1 MTNLFLDY
9 LAYEKRLSKHT
20 IIAYANDLRQFGIYL
35 QTDYEITDTLRADYQ
50 MVRSWIVSLV
60 EEKLSKRSVN
70 RKIATL
76 RSYYGFLV
84 TRNAIN
90 KNPMLRIQSL
100 KTEKDLP
107 KYVEEKAL
115 EKLLDVMEFE
125 EGFPGLRDRLVLE
138 LLYGTGIRLAEL
150 LGLKTSDIDHY
161 NQQLKVLGKRN
172 KERIIPMTN
181 VLAKLVKEYLEERKN
196 VFPEDDTLVTTDK
209 GKAAYPMF
217 IQRLIKEKLTS
228 VTSLKQKSPH
238 VLRHSFATHL
248 LNNGAELNAI
258 KDLLGHSSLSATQIY
273 SHNSIDKLKRV
284 FNQAHPKA

>member
-1 MTNLFLDY
+1 MTDSFLDY

-20 IIAYANDLRQFGIYL
+20 LLAYENDLKQFGIYL
-35 QTDYEITDTLRADYQ
+35 QTDYEITNTLQVDYQ

-84 TRNAIN
+84 ARGAIN

-107 KYVEEKAL
+107 KYVEEDAL
-115 EKLLDVMEFE
+115 EKLLTHMEFE
-125 EGFPGLRDRLVLE
+125 EGFPGLRDKLVLE

-150 LGLKTSDIDHY
+150 LGLKTSDIDEY

-181 VLAKLVKEYLEERKN
+181 VLAKLIKEYLEERKN
-196 VFPEDDTLVTTDK
+196 AFPEDDSLIITDK
-209 GKAAYPMF
+209 GKSAYPMF
-217 IQRLIKEKLTS
+217 IQRLTKEKLSS

-273 SHNSIDKLKRV
+273 THTSIDKLKRV

>member
-1 MTNLFLDY
+1 MIQSFLDY

-20 IIAYANDLRQFGIYL
+20 LLAYENDLKQFGIYL
-35 QTDYEITDTLRADYQ
+35 QTDYEITDTLTVDYQ
-50 MVRSWIVSLV
+50 MVRSFVVKLV

-70 RKIATL
+70 RKLATL
-76 RSYYGFLV
+76 RSYYSFLV
-84 TRNAIN
+84 ARNAIS
-90 KNPMLRIQSL
+90 KNPMLRVQSL

-107 KYVEEKAL
+107 KYVEENAL
-115 EKLLDVMEFE
+115 EKLLTVVEFE
-125 EGFPGLRDRLVLE
+125 EGFPGLRDKLVIE

-150 LGLKTSDIDHY
+150 LGLKTSDIDQY

-181 VLAKLVKEYLEERKN
+181 VLAKLIKEYLEERKN
-196 VFPEDDTLVTTDK
+196 IFPEDNTLIITDK

-217 IQRLIKEKLTS
+217 IQRLIKEKLSS

-273 SHNSIDKLKRV
+273 AHNSIDKLKRV
-284 FNQAHPKA
+284 

>member
-1 MTNLFLDY
+1 MIHSFLDY

-20 IIAYANDLRQFGIYL
+20 LLAYENDLKQFGIYL
-35 QTDYEITDTLRADYQ
+35 QTDYEITDTLQVDYQ

-76 RSYYGFLV
+76 RSYYSFLV
-84 TRNAIN
+84 ARKAIS

-107 KYVEEKAL
+107 KYVEENAL
-115 EKLLDVMEFE
+115 EKLLEVMEFE
-125 EGFPGLRDRLVLE
+125 AGFPGVRDKLVIE

-150 LGLKTSDIDHY
+150 LGLKTSDIDQY

-181 VLAKLVKEYLEERKN
+181 VLTKLIKEYLEERKN
-196 VFPEDDTLVTTDK
+196 AFPEDDTLIITDK

-217 IQRLIKEKLTS
+217 IQRLIKEKLSS

-273 SHNSIDKLKRV
+273 AHNSIDKLKRV
-284 FNQAHPKA
+284 FEQAHPKA

>member
-1 MTNLFLDY
+1 MIQSFLDY

-20 IIAYANDLRQFGIYL
+20 LLAYENDLKQFGIYL
-35 QTDYEITDTLRADYQ
+35 QTDYEISDTLTVDYQ

-70 RKIATL
+70 RKLATL
-76 RSYYGFLV
+76 RSYYSFLV
-84 TRNAIN
+84 ARNAIS
-90 KNPMLRIQSL
+90 KNPMLRVQSL

-107 KYVEEKAL
+107 KYVEENAL
-115 EKLLDVMEFE
+115 EKLLDHMEFE
-125 EGFPGLRDRLVLE
+125 DGFPGLRDKLVIE

-150 LGLKTSDIDHY
+150 LGLKTSDIDQY

-181 VLAKLVKEYLEERKN
+181 VLAKLIKEYLEERKN
-196 VFPEDDTLVTTDK
+196 AFPEANTLIITDK

-217 IQRLIKEKLTS
+217 IQRLIKEKLSS

-273 SHNSIDKLKRV
+273 AHNSIDKLKRV
-284 FNQAHPKA
+284 FEQAHPKA

>member
-1 MTNLFLDY
+1 MIKPFLDY
-9 LAYEKRLSKHT
+9 LAYEKRLSNHT
-20 IIAYANDLRQFGIYL
+20 LLAYENDLKQFDIYL
-35 QTDYEITDTLRADYQ
+35 QTDYEITDTLQVDYQ

-60 EEKLSKRSVN
+60 EEKLNKRSVN

-76 RSYYGFLV
+76 RSYYGFLAE
-84 TRNAIN
+84 RKAIS

-107 KYVEEKAL
+107 KYVEEDAL
-115 EKLLDVMEFE
+115 EKLLDVMEFD
-125 EGFPGLRDRLVLE
+125 EGFSGLRDKLVLE

-150 LGLKTSDIDHY
+150 LGLKTSDIDTY

-181 VLAKLVKEYLEERKN
+181 PLAKLIKEYLEERKN
-196 VFPEDDTLVTTDK
+196 AFSEDDTLIITDK

-217 IQRLIKEKLTS
+217 IQRLVTEKLSS

-258 KDLLGHSSLSATQIY
+258 KDLLGHSSLAATQIY
-273 SHNSIDKLKRV
+273 AHNSIDKLKRV

>member
-1 MTNLFLDY
+1 MIQSFLDY

-20 IIAYANDLRQFGIYL
+20 LLAYENDLKQFGIYL
-35 QTDYEITDTLRADYQ
+35 QTDYEIIDTLTVDYQ
-50 MVRSWIVSLV
+50 MVRSFIVKLV

-70 RKIATL
+70 RKLATL
-76 RSYYGFLV
+76 RSYYSFLV
-84 TRNAIN
+84 ARNAIS

-107 KYVEEKAL
+107 KYVEENAL
-115 EKLLDVMEFE
+115 EKLLTHIEFE
-125 EGFPGLRDRLVLE
+125 EGFPGLRDKLVIE

-150 LGLKTSDIDHY
+150 LGLKTSDIDQY
-161 NQQLKVLGKRN
+161 NQQLKVFGKRN
-172 KERIIPMTN
+172 KERIIPMTK
-181 VLAKLVKEYLEERKN
+181 VLAKLTKEYLEERKN
-196 VFPEDDTLVTTDK
+196 VSPEDDTLIITDK

-217 IQRLIKEKLTS
+217 IQRLIKEKLGS

-248 LNNGAELNAI
+248 LNNGAELNAV

-273 SHNSIDKLKRV
+273 THNSIDKLKRV
-284 FNQAHPKA
+284 FEQAHPKA

>member
-1 MTNLFLDY
+1 
-9 LAYEKRLSKHT
+9 
-20 IIAYANDLRQFGIYL
+20 
-35 QTDYEITDTLRADYQ
+35 

-84 TRNAIN
+84 ARNAIN

-115 EKLLDVMEFE
+115 EKLLDVMEFK
-125 EGFPGLRDRLVLE
+125 EGFPGLRDKLVLE

-150 LGLKTSDIDHY
+150 LGLKTSDIDQY

-196 VFPEDDTLVTTDK
+196 AFPEDDTLVTTDK

-217 IQRLIKEKLTS
+217 IQRLIKEKLSS

-273 SHNSIDKLKRV
+273 AHNSIDKLKRV